1 MDHHVLDVSRSVTVV
16 SSLLGGNKEEY
27 VEDLL
32 EEYDELREDY
42 YAGLE
47 ERYFLDFDKTKR
59 RSWKSTLM
67 YIRQHLPLI
76 NLE

>member
-1 MDHHVLDVSRSVTVV
+1 
-16 SSLLGGNKEEY
+16 LLGGNKEEY

-47 ERYFLDFDKTKR
+47 ERYFLDFDKAK
-59 RSWKSTLM
+59 KAK
-67 YIRQHLPLI
+67 
-76 NLE
+76 LEI